1 MQSAPGGRCGGRAN
15 GTLKGGRASG
25 SLAFAPFRS
34 RLGSLFAAGGYAKGG
49 CPPALA
55 LHALAQCFHEITL
68 IPAQVI
74 LLFDNERRD
83 DVQAFAAG
91 RLAERDKAK
100 RSRRSRISFAAAM
113 TASKETSGAGSRS
126 KTSLP
131 GIAGWPGWLSHG

>member
-1 MQSAPGGRCGGRAN
+1 MTQQAIGLCRRH
-15 GTLKGGRASG
+15 SG
-25 SLAFAPFRS
+25 SFAFALLRS
-34 RLGSLFAAGGYAKGG
+34 RLARLSERG